1 MVISEEILLEHG
13 GMVQDFA
20 LDEFIF
26 KEGGFAQ
33 YYFQI
38 KAGVVKINNFFE
50 DGKEFVHGFPFEGHC
65 FGETYLLTDKQYAVN
80 AIAVTDCTIIKLD
93 KKAYLN
99 LIHQQPNIF
108 FKVSRYSA
116 ERLHFRYV
124 ISSFLAI
131 LDPQIRIQKL
141 LDHLKGYF
149 GYNER
154 YSFLVPFTRSQLAS
168 LTGMRVETLIRTVKK
183 MEKLNLLKIDNT
195 KIYY

>member
-13 GMVQDFA
+13 GIVQDFA
-20 LDEFIF
+20 LDDFIF

-38 KAGVVKINNFFE
+38 RSGVVKINNFFE

-80 AIAVTDCTIIKLD
+80 AIAVTDCTVIKLD
-93 KKAYLN
+93 KKIYLN
-99 LIHQQPNIF
+99 LIHQQPNLF
-108 FKVSRYSA
+108 FKVSRYTA
-116 ERLHFRYV
+116 DRLHFRYV

-141 LDHLKGYF
+141 LDYMKGYF
-149 GYNER
+149 GYNEK
-154 YSFLVPFTRSQLAS
+154 YSFVVPFTRSQLAS
-168 LTGMRVETLIRTVKK
+168 LTGLRVETLIRTVKK
-183 MEKLNLLKIDNT
+183 MEKLNILRIDNT

>member
-13 GMVQDFA
+13 GIVQDFA
-20 LDEFIF
+20 LDDFIF
-26 KEGGFAQ
+26 KEGGSAQ

-38 KAGVVKINNFFE
+38 RAGVVKINNFFE

-80 AIAVTDCTIIKLD
+80 AIAVTDCTVIKLD
-93 KKAYLN
+93 KKVYLN
-99 LIHQQPNIF
+99 LIHQQPHIF

-141 LDHLKGYF
+141 LDHIKGYF
-149 GYNER
+149 GYNEK
-154 YSFLVPFTRSQLAS
+154 YSFLVPFTRSQLAA

-183 MEKLNLLKIDNT
+183 MEKLKILKIDNT

>member
-1 MVISEEILLEHG
+1 MIISEEILFEQGAVL
-13 GMVQDFA
+13 QDFA
-20 LDEFIF
+20 QDELIF
-26 KEGGFAQ
+26 KEGGLSQ

-38 KAGVVKINNFFE
+38 RTGVVKLNNFFE
-50 DGKEFVHGFPFEGHC
+50 DGKEFVHGFPYEGHC
-65 FGETYLLTDKQYAVN
+65 FGETYLLTDKRYAVN
-80 AIAVTDCTIIKLD
+80 AIAVTDCKVFKLD
-93 KKAYLN
+93 KKKYLN
-99 LIHQQPNIF
+99 LIHQQPQIF

-141 LDHLKGYF
+141 LDHLKSYF
-149 GYNER
+149 GYNEK
-154 YSFLVPFTRSQLAS
+154 YSFLVPFTRYQLAS

-183 MEKLNLLKIDNT
+183 MEKLNILRIDNT

>member
-1 MVISEEILLEHG
+1 MIIPEEILFEYGAIL
-13 GMVQDFA
+13 QDYEQ
-20 LDEFIF
+20 DEFIF
-26 KEGGFAQ
+26 KEGSLSQ
-33 YYFQI
+33 CYYQI
-38 KAGVVKINNFFE
+38 RAGVVKLNNFFE

-65 FGETYLLTDKQYAVN
+65 FGETYLLTDKPYAVN
-80 AIAVTDCTIIKLD
+80 AIAVTACSVLKLD
-93 KKAYLN
+93 KKAYLK
-99 LIHQQPNIF
+99 LIDLQPQLF

-149 GYNER
+149 GYNDK
-154 YSFLVPFTRSQLAS
+154 YSFLVPFTRYQLAS

-183 MEKLNLLKIDNT
+183 MEKLNILKIDNT

>member
-13 GMVQDFA
+13 GVVQDFA

-38 KAGVVKINNFFE
+38 RAGVVKINNFFE

-80 AIAVTDCTIIKLD
+80 AIAVTDCTIIRLD
-93 KKAYLN
+93 KKVYLN
-99 LIHQQPNIF
+99 LIHQQPHLF

-183 MEKLNLLKIDNT
+183 MEKLKILRIDNT

>member
-13 GMVQDFA
+13 AILQDFA
-20 LDEFIF
+20 QEEFIF
-26 KEGGFAQ
+26 REGGFSQ

-38 KAGVVKINNFFE
+38 RAGVVKINNFFE
-50 DGKEFVHGFPFEGHC
+50 DGKEFVHGFPYEGHC
-65 FGETYLLTDKQYAVN
+65 FGETYLLTDKPYAVN
-80 AIAVTDCTIIKLD
+80 AIAVTDCTVIRLD
-93 KKAYLN
+93 KKSYLD
-99 LIHQQPNIF
+99 LIHQQPQIF

-141 LDHLKGYF
+141 LDYLKGYF
-149 GYNER
+149 GYQEK
-154 YSFLVPFTRSQLAS
+154 YSFLVPFTRYQLAS

-183 MEKLNLLKIDNT
+183 MEKLDILRIDNT

>member
-13 GMVQDFA
+13 GIVQDFA
-20 LDEFIF
+20 LDDFIF

-38 KAGVVKINNFFE
+38 RSGVVKINNFFE

-80 AIAVTDCTIIKLD
+80 AIAVTDCTVIKLD
-93 KKAYLN
+93 KKIYLN
-99 LIHQQPNIF
+99 LIHQQPNLF
-108 FKVSRYSA
+108 FKVSRYTA
-116 ERLHFRYV
+116 DRLHFRYV

-141 LDHLKGYF
+141 LDYMKGYF
-149 GYNER
+149 GYNEK
-154 YSFLVPFTRSQLAS
+154 YSFIVPFTRSQLAS
-168 LTGMRVETLIRTVKK
+168 LTGLRVETLIRTVKK
-183 MEKLNLLKIDNT
+183 MEKLNILRIDNT